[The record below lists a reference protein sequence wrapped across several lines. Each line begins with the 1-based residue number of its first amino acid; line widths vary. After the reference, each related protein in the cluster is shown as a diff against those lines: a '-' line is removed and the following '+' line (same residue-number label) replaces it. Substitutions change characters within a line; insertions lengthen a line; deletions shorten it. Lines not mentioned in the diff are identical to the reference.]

1 MKNIAS
7 LPGWAKITGGAGV
20 AALVSALGFN
30 TWWSGEIAA
39 PGPEDSPT
47 VQIDIPNGSSAQS
60 IGKQLAE
67 KKIIKSEFAW
77 KLWTSVFSRQSS
89 GAKAGSYMLSPGKTL
104 PEVAGKI
111 WSGKVTEVNFQVT
124 PGSDIKQMAANFQ
137 SAAFK
142 KKTGFSIDAKDFIA
156 ASEQIPRDKFPWLP
170 EGIKNLEGFLY
181 AETYS
186 APKDGLTAKAMV
198 EQMLKQF
205 ETKALPVYKSE
216 GAKSGFTLLQWVT
229 LGSIVEKEAV
239 VASER
244 PQIAGVFIN
253 RLSKKI
259 PLASDPTVQYA
270 FGLTQ
275 TPDRPLTFKQVKQPH
290 PYNTYVT
297 PGLPPGPIASPGLGS
312 LQAVL
317 KPDATDML
325 FFVARYDGTHVFSRT
340 NAEHEKA
347 TREIRAGRQQKQKQN

>member
-1 MKNIAS
+1 MKNITS
-7 LPGWAKITGGAGV
+7 LPAWTKIAGSAGI
-20 AALVSALGFN
+20 AALVASLGFN
-30 TWWSGEIAA
+30 TWWNGEIAA
-39 PGPEDSPT
+39 PAAADSPN
-47 VQIDIPNGSSAQS
+47 VQFDIPNGSSAQS

-67 KKIIKSEFAW
+67 KKIIKSELAW

-89 GAKAGSYMLSPGKTL
+89 GAKAGSYQLSPGKTL

-111 WSGKVTEVNFQVT
+111 WGGKVTEVSFEVT
-124 PGSDIKQMAANFQ
+124 PGTNIKKMATRFQ
-137 SAAFK
+137 SDSFK
-142 KKTGFSIDAKDFIA
+142 QKTGFSIKAEDFIA
-156 ASEQIPRDKFPWLP
+156 ATQDIPRDKFPWLP

-186 APKDGLTAKAMV
+186 APKEGITAKAMV
-198 EQMLKQF
+198 NQMLKQF
-205 ETKALPVYKSE
+205 ETNALPLYKAD

-229 LGSIVEKEAV
+229 LGSIVEMEAV
-239 VASER
+239 KPEER

-253 RLSKKI
+253 RLNKKI
-259 PLASDPTVQYA
+259 ALASDPTVQYA
-270 FGLTQ
+270 FDLTQ
-275 TPDRPLTFKQVKQPH
+275 TPDRPLTFAQVKKAH

-297 PGLPPGPIASPGLGS
+297 PGLPPGPIASPGQSS
-312 LQAVL
+312 LKAVL

-347 TREIRAGRQQKQKQN
+347 TREIRQGRQQKKK